1 MNWNVVFWGGCW
13 KVKMENFIN
22 MYYKNVMQRNILS
35 DLSLEREKRN
45 LYVHLDSLENQRHSK
60 LNLTLCGLFGN
71 VGFWLSHFLN
81 SEHRY
86 LPSPYPQISERIR
99 FLNETSP
106 K

>member
-1 MNWNVVFWGGCW
+1 MNGNVVFWGGCW

-35 DLSLEREKRN
+35 DFSLEREKRN

-81 SEHRY
+81 SEHRS
-86 LPSPYPQISERIR
+86 LRVAVLGRSISSEWR
-99 FLNETSP
+99 
-106 K
+106 